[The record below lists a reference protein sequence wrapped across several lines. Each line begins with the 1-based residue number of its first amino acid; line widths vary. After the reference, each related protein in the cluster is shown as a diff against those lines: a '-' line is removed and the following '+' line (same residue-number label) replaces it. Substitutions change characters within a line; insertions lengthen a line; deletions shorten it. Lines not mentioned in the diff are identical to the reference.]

1 MRDNTSLGIPN
12 LEDNSEGRNSELV
25 STYPIFDEM
34 NLEEEQIYLERSL
47 YSDIPE
53 GEDRFK
59 DEDPRFFLMPSG
71 PILLSSASLIY
82 SQDLWNVSGEDR
94 SILQRLEE
102 FVQEHKGERE
112 PSIFQMGNQR
122 NYRAEL
128 FSYDDPAS
136 VKRLNDLLENKMRKR
151 RAINK

>member
-1 MRDNTSLGIPN
+1 MRDNTGPGIPSM
-12 LEDNSEGRNSELV
+12 EDNSEGRNSELV
-25 STYPIFDEM
+25 STYPIFDKVD
-34 NLEEEQIYLERSL
+34 LEEERIYLERSL
-47 YSDIPE
+47 YSNIPE

-82 SQDLWNVSGEDR
+82 SEDLWNVSGEDR
-94 SILQRLEE
+94 SILQSLEE

-112 PSIFQMGNQR
+112 PAIFQMGNQR
-122 NYRAEL
+122 NYRAVV
-128 FSYDDPAS
+128 FSYDDPTS

-151 RAINK
+151 RAMNK